1 MPLKVGINGFGRIG
15 RMVYRAARNN
25 PEIEVVAVNDVTD
38 AKTLAHL
45 LKYDSTHRIF
55 PERISVKDNMLAVG
69 ESQVRVLSER
79 DPAKLPWKDL
89 GVEIVVESTGIFT
102 KKEDCLK
109 HISAGAKKV
118 LLTVPPKGEVD
129 AMIVLGAND
138 EMLKP
143 EHVVVSN
150 ASCTTNCLA
159 PLAKVLHETFTIEW
173 GLMTTVHAYTADQ
186 RLVDAPHKDLR
197 RARSAAVSIV
207 PTTTGAARAVGKVI
221 PALKGKLDGL
231 AMRVPVQDGSVTD
244 LVVASKK
251 EVSVDAINRVVQK
264 ASETTH
270 KGIIEY
276 CEDPIVSVDIIG
288 NPASSI
294 FDSQLTMA
302 MGPKMFKVVSW
313 YDNEWGYSNR
323 CIDIILKMA
332 E

>member
-1 MPLKVGINGFGRIG
+1 MPVKVGINGFGRIG
-15 RMVYRAARNN
+15 RMVYRAASSNRD
-25 PEIEVVAVNDVTD
+25 IEVVAVNDITD
-38 AKTLAHL
+38 AATLAHL
-45 LKYDSTHRIF
+45 LKYDSTHRRF
-55 PERISVKDNMLAVG
+55 PGKVSVKDNALLVG
-69 ESQVRVLSER
+69 ETQVRVLAER

-102 KKEDCLK
+102 KREDCAK
-109 HISAGAKKV
+109 HITAGARKV

-138 EMLKP
+138 EALKP
-143 EHVVVSN
+143 EHLIVSN

-159 PLAKVLHETFTIEW
+159 PLARVLHETFGIES

-207 PTTTGAARAVGKVI
+207 PTTTGAAKAVGKVI
-221 PALKGKLDGL
+221 PELKGKLDGI

-244 LVVASKK
+244 LVATTKK
-251 EVSVDAINRVVQK
+251 DVSVDAINRVVQK
-264 ASETTH
+264 AAQTTH
-270 KGIIEY
+270 RGIIEY

-294 FDSQLTMA
+294 FDSQLTMV
-302 MGPKMFKVVSW
+302 MGPRLFKVVSW
-313 YDNEWGYSNR
+313 YDNEWGYSSR
-323 CIDIILKMA
+323 CIDLVIKMA
-332 E
+332 G

>member
-15 RMVYRAARNN
+15 RMVYRAASKNA
-25 PEIEVVAVNDVTD
+25 EIEVVAVNDITD
-38 AKTLAHL
+38 AATLAHL

-55 PERISVKDNMLAVG
+55 HKKVSVKDNTLVVG
-69 ESQVRVLSER
+69 DSKIRVLAER

-89 GVEIVVESTGIFT
+89 GVQVVVESTGLFR
-102 KKEDCLK
+102 KKEECAK

-118 LLTVPPKGEVD
+118 LLTVPPKGDVD

-138 EMLKP
+138 DVLKP
-143 EHVVVSN
+143 EHLIVSN

-159 PLAKVLHETFTIEW
+159 PLAKVLHETFTIES

-207 PTTTGAARAVGKVI
+207 PTTTGAAKAVGKVI
-221 PALKGKLDGL
+221 PDLNGKLDGI

-244 LVVASKK
+244 LVAVTKK
-251 EVSVDAINRVVQK
+251 NVSVDAINRVVQK
-264 ASETTH
+264 AAETTH

-276 CEDPIVSVDIIG
+276 CEDPVVSVDIIG
-288 NPASSI
+288 NAHSSI
-294 FDSQLTMA
+294 FDSLLTMTL
-302 MGPKMFKVVSW
+302 GPRMLKVVSW

-323 CIDIILKMA
+323 CVDLVLKMA
-332 E
+332 K

>member
-15 RMVYRAARNN
+15 RMVYRAASKNA
-25 PEIEVVAVNDVTD
+25 EIEVVAVNDITD
-38 AKTLAHL
+38 AATLAHL

-55 PERISVKDNMLAVG
+55 HKKVSVKDNVLVVGDSEIKVLA
-69 ESQVRVLSER
+69 ER

-89 GVEIVVESTGIFT
+89 GVQVVVESTGLFR
-102 KKEDCLK
+102 KKEDCAK

-118 LLTVPPKGEVD
+118 LLTVPPKGDVD

-138 EMLKP
+138 AALKP
-143 EHVVVSN
+143 EHLIVSN

-159 PLAKVLHETFTIEW
+159 PLAKVLHETFTIES

-207 PTTTGAARAVGKVI
+207 PTTTGAAKAVGKVI
-221 PALKGKLDGL
+221 PDLNGKLDGI

-244 LVVASKK
+244 LVAVTKK
-251 EVSVDAINRVVQK
+251 DVSVDAINRVVQK
-264 ASETTH
+264 AAETTH

-276 CEDPIVSVDIIG
+276 CEDPVVSVDIIG
-288 NPASSI
+288 NAHSSI
-294 FDSQLTMA
+294 FDSLLTMTL
-302 MGPKMFKVVSW
+302 GPRMFKVVSW

-323 CIDIILKMA
+323 CVDLILKMA
-332 E
+332 K